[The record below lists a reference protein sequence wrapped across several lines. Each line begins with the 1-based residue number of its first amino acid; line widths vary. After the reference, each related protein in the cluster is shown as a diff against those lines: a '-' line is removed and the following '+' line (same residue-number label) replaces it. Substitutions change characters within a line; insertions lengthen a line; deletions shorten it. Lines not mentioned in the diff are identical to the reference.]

1 MTGSSLNLPAPAQ
14 HGLVVDD
21 EIELSNVGNSALADR
36 RQVVGL
42 DRSPHD
48 HGRRHLADLVDGPDL
63 NDWFVRADPDRLPT
77 IAPAEIELK

>member
-36 RQVVGL
+36 RQVVGR

>member
-1 MTGSSLNLPAPAQ
+1 MEAPPAITAMRVWRSGMSRSSKI
-14 HGLVVDD
+14 VSD
-21 EIELSNVGNSALADR
+21 VGNSALADR

>member
-48 HGRRHLADLVDGPDL
+48 HGRCHLADLVDGPDL